1 MSANKEGDKA
11 PSYYDEYDEEYESE
25 EEEQE
30 ATEGPQAQIGG
41 WTEKG
46 EGEDAPILNAGKKPV
61 KLKKEFDPRKDK
73 MLDIPSDEDFLMDSM
88 KNFKPPMTPKMLDM
102 SAAG

>member
-1 MSANKEGDKA
+1 MSLKSKRDKDKLKVQDIYDDSNVDKLSAQKEGDKA

-30 ATEGPQAQIGG
+30 ATEGPQAQVGG

-46 EGEDAPILNAGKKPV
+46 EGDDGAVG
-61 KLKKEFDPRKDK
+61 
-73 MLDIPSDEDFLMDSM
+73 
-88 KNFKPPMTPKMLDM
+88 
-102 SAAG
+102 